1 MIAKAP
7 GKLVVSGAYSVL
19 EGAPAIVV
27 AVDRYAV
34 ADTSRAPER
43 VTEEVRAAIEAHM
56 MRSAPWFDASAL
68 RATLPDGRDVKL
80 GLGSSAAILVASM
93 AAAWANEDRTLDP
106 RALFQASLAAHR
118 AAQGGGSG
126 IDVAASVFGGA
137 LACRLP
143 DPSRGGTRR
152 PAPRVEPAGSPR
164 HAGSSA
170 SSAASERSASVPE
183 ESAPASRDLG
193 LSLSPHV
200 LPEGTLLEAFAS
212 PVSASTPDLVGRVR
226 AFAVRSPEEH
236 ARILEEAS
244 RCAMST
250 LHAGSVEDMVI
261 QLRAQARALSALGD
275 AAGAPIFTP
284 DVVELARLAEEEGA
298 VFYPSGAGGGDVAI
312 FAGAQ
317 APSQRFRREAE
328 ALGRFHL
335 DLRIGAP
342 GVHLVSTA
350 SPSGARAG
358 AL

>member
-34 ADTSRAPER
+34 ADTARAPDR
-43 VTEEVRAAIEAHM
+43 VTDEVRAAIEAHM
-56 MRSAPWFDASAL
+56 MRTAPWFDASAL
-68 RATLPDGRDVKL
+68 RAKLPDGRDVKL

-93 AAAWANEDRTLDP
+93 AAAWAIEDRTLDP

-118 AAQGGGSG
+118 TAQGGGSG

-137 LACRLP
+137 LACRLA

-152 PAPRVEPAGSPR
+152 PAPP

-183 ESAPASRDLG
+183 ESPPASRDLG

-200 LPEGTLLEAFAS
+200 LPDGTLIEAFAS

-226 AFAVRSPEEH
+226 AFAGRSPEEH
-236 ARILEEAS
+236 ARLLEEAS
-244 RCAMST
+244 RWATAT
-250 LHAGSVEDMVI
+250 LHAASVTELVDH
-261 QLRAQARALSALGD
+261 LRAQARALSALGD

-284 DVVELARLAEEEGA
+284 DVVELARVAEEEGA

-312 FAGAQ
+312 FAGAA
-317 APSQRFRREAE
+317 APSDRFRREAE